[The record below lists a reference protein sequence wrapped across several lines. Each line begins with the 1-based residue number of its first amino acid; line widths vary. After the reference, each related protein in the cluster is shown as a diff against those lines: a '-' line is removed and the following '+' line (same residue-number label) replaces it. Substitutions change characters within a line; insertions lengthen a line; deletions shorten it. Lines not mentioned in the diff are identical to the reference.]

1 MAGQKATKD
10 GKTTGRT
17 ASGKKAGAKGA
28 SSRGVS
34 SKEGRA
40 AGNSGRGS
48 SSKSGLKKTASG
60 GSGAGKKSGQNGE
73 SRSQAEEELAPSMRD
88 EVVLAVTLLAAVLFF
103 LSYVNLCGAVGGWL
117 NYIIFGI
124 TGIFGYLF
132 PFLLFFGVA
141 FRIANRG
148 SRAAMRKIICVLVFL
163 LCVGSL
169 MELAGGYDPELKW
182 TGYFTASAEGRSGGG
197 ILGGT
202 PVFLLCPLFDTV
214 ATAVILV
221 AAMLISLMLL
231 TGRELFAYLSRLTKD
246 TVQERRLM
254 AAERQERRARE
265 LEEYEIGEDELS
277 GRKARVI
284 TFQRGEFED
293 FPEHQRKKS
302 AAEEPIRF
310 VDALK
315 ARGRKN
321 AQAEQQS
328 QPEQTESAKTDQG
341 GSFAEPEETWRGE
354 ELPDITISGAYE
366 KEEKSFFEEELR
378 RKFGEES
385 TVSGFSDYRG
395 EVPESAVPL
404 KDKKEHEARAFYDVN
419 VAAGTGVPLLVRT
432 EWPDASVG
440 QGGKTETIF
449 DQGTK
454 FGLLPE
460 VFGQQT
466 GAAGEAG
473 SAEQP
478 GQMKMT
484 ESWPGAAI
492 DSGRNEEPAEVSPQ
506 EREILQSSPVQPG
519 AFGQIPGLFAG
530 EKSEEKSALEE
541 FAQERYLLNE
551 SESEKSAFEKL
562 ILKKSILK
570 ETALEKSGLEESVT
584 GESALEKT
592 GAEIVSGL
600 LSDGESQKT
609 GDLTEEDGR
618 TAGAYGGDCGQ
629 TTSAQNI
636 GYGPAAAAQ
645 SAGFGQPS
653 EMRAEGMAEA
663 ADTGFAQA
671 LPAGEGAMLH
681 NAASHAG
688 VPSSG
693 GHGAGSNSGGG
704 SSPVSV
710 AEIAGQIELPPAEEK
725 KYEFPPIE
733 LLAKPKPSKGANE
746 RELKETAVKLQ
757 KTLESF
763 GVRVTVTNICCGP
776 SVTQFELQPEQGVKV
791 SQITKLSD
799 DIKLNLAAADIRIEA
814 PIPGKAAVGIEVPN
828 KENTAVI
835 LRELLESTEF
845 TEHKSNVA
853 FAVGK
858 NISGQIIVSDIAKM
872 PHMLIAGATGSGKS
886 VCINTIIMSILY
898 KADPKDVK
906 LIMVDPKVVEL
917 SIYNG
922 IPHLLIPVV
931 TDPKKAS
938 AALNWAVMEMT
949 DRYNKFAELGV
960 RDLNGYNEKVAA
972 FEEPNPAYP
981 RLPQIVIIV
990 DELADLMMVASAN
1003 EVEDAICR
1011 LAQMARAAGL
1021 HLIIATQRPS
1031 VNVITGVIKANVPS
1045 RIAFAVTSAVDSRT
1059 ILDGVGAERLLGKGD
1074 MLFFPSGY
1082 PKPVRVQG
1090 AFVSDSEVSAV
1101 VDFLKEQA
1109 EGAPSYNE
1117 EVQKRIMTASS
1128 AEGGNGSADDKDD
1141 YFIEAGRFI
1150 IEKQKASIGMLQRL
1164 YKIGF
1169 NRAARI
1175 MDQLTAAGVVG
1186 PEEGTKPRKILMTME
1201 EFEDQIAGG
1210 Q

>member
-1 MAGQKATKD
+1 
-10 GKTTGRT
+10 
-17 ASGKKAGAKGA
+17 
-28 SSRGVS
+28 
-34 SKEGRA
+34 
-40 AGNSGRGS
+40 
-48 SSKSGLKKTASG
+48 
-60 GSGAGKKSGQNGE
+60 
-73 SRSQAEEELAPSMRD
+73 MRD

-562 ILKKSILK
+562 ILEKSILK

-629 TTSAQNI
+629 TAEALAAGSGQVTAAQSTGFGQTTSAQNTGYAPAAASQSAGFGQTTSAQNASYGQTAASQST

>member
-1 MAGQKATKD
+1 
-10 GKTTGRT
+10 
-17 ASGKKAGAKGA
+17 
-28 SSRGVS
+28 
-34 SKEGRA
+34 
-40 AGNSGRGS
+40 
-48 SSKSGLKKTASG
+48 
-60 GSGAGKKSGQNGE
+60 
-73 SRSQAEEELAPSMRD
+73 MRD

-117 NYIIFGI
+117 NYIIFGL

-148 SRAAMRKIICVLVFL
+148 SRAAMRKIICVLVFF

-169 MELAGGYDPELKW
+169 MELGGGYDPELKW
-182 TGYFTASAEGRSGGG
+182 TGYFVASAEGRSGGG

-231 TGRELFAYLSRLTKD
+231 TGRELFAYLSRLTRD

-254 AAERQERRARE
+254 AAERQECRARE
-265 LEEYEIGEDELS
+265 MEEYEIEEDELS

-284 TFQRGEFED
+284 TFQRGELED
-293 FPEHQRKKS
+293 FPEHQRKKNT
-302 AAEEPIRF
+302 AEEPIRF

-315 ARGRKN
+315 ARGKKN

-328 QPEQTESAKTDQG
+328 QPEQTESAKTDQAS
-341 GSFAEPEETWRGE
+341 SFAEPEEAWRGE
-354 ELPDITISGAYE
+354 ELPDITISGTYE

-378 RKFGEES
+378 RKFGEQS
-385 TVSGFSDYRG
+385 TVSGFSEYRG
-395 EVPESAVPL
+395 EVPESPVQL

-440 QGGKTETIF
+440 QGGETETIL

-454 FGLLPE
+454 FGLLSD

-473 SAEQP
+473 PAEQP
-478 GQMKMT
+478 EQMKMT
-484 ESWPGAAI
+484 ESRPGAAAVFE
-492 DSGRNEEPAEVSPQ
+492 SGRNAKPAGAAAEVSVQEPQ
-506 EREILQSSPVQPG
+506 IRQAQPQGSPVQPD
-519 AFGQIPGLFAG
+519 AFGQVPGLFAG
-530 EKSEEKSALEE
+530 EKSEEKSVLEE
-541 FAQERYLLNE
+541 FAQEEYLLKE
-551 SESEKSAFEKL
+551 SDSEKAAFEKL
-562 ILKKSILK
+562 ILEKSISN
-570 ETALEKSGLEESVT
+570 ETVLEKSGSEEAAYEESAP
-584 GESALEKT
+584 ERT

-600 LSDGESQKT
+600 LFDGESQKT
-609 GDLTEEDGR
+609 GDLTEEEGR

-629 TTSAQNI
+629 TAEALAAGSGQATASQSTGFGKTTSAQNA
-636 GYGPAAAAQ
+636 GYGPAAASQSTGFGQTTAAQNAGYGPAAASQSTGYGPAALAQNAGYGPAATVQ

-653 EMRAEGMAEA
+653 EVQAEGMAEA
-663 ADTGFAQA
+663 ADAGFAQT
-671 LPAGEGAMLH
+671 LPAGEGAMRH

-1141 YFIEAGRFI
+1141 YFIEAGRYI

>member
-1 MAGQKATKD
+1 
-10 GKTTGRT
+10 
-17 ASGKKAGAKGA
+17 
-28 SSRGVS
+28 
-34 SKEGRA
+34 
-40 AGNSGRGS
+40 
-48 SSKSGLKKTASG
+48 
-60 GSGAGKKSGQNGE
+60 
-73 SRSQAEEELAPSMRD
+73 MRD

-562 ILKKSILK
+562 ILEKSILK

-629 TTSAQNI
+629 TAEALAAGSGQVTASQSTCFGQTTSAQNTGYAPAAASQSAGFGQTTSAQNASYGQTAASQST

>member
-1 MAGQKATKD
+1 
-10 GKTTGRT
+10 
-17 ASGKKAGAKGA
+17 
-28 SSRGVS
+28 
-34 SKEGRA
+34 
-40 AGNSGRGS
+40 
-48 SSKSGLKKTASG
+48 
-60 GSGAGKKSGQNGE
+60 
-73 SRSQAEEELAPSMRD
+73 MRD

-440 QGGKTETIF
+440 QGGKTETIL

-473 SAEQP
+473 PAEQP

-541 FAQERYLLNE
+541 FAQERYLLDE

-562 ILKKSILK
+562 ILEKSILK

-592 GAEIVSGL
+592 GAEIVSGQL
-600 LSDGESQKT
+600 FDGESQKT
-609 GDLTEEDGR
+609 GDLTEEDGW

-629 TTSAQNI
+629 TAEALEAGSGQVTAAQSTCFGQTTSAQNT
-636 GYGPAAAAQ
+636 GYAPAAAAQSTGFGQTTSAQNASYGQTAASQSTGYAPAAAAQ

-671 LPAGEGAMLH
+671 LPAGEGAMRH